1 MQAQFRD
8 DPSNW
13 TDDHSPAPDNFERQ
27 AFQQKLDEI
36 CGTARGQSIVRVVW
50 GGEEEIEVPVDFTT
64 HGTATEYRKIGRH
77 RTRVPGV
84 AGKVRKRRWIFEEWQ
99 PPEQI
104 PQDQFIRLP
113 WAGGLFVPP
122 SVVEAEAKG
131 EWVEIYIVADHTK
144 CLPEVCN
151 SLEYFCFGDY
161 REPGAEDLQKFA
173 RVTSR
178 KFEQDV
184 VDPFSPLGQN
194 KINLFNKR
202 AIENVENREREEDE
216 ALQATYTDVRETLS
230 RVSTSGK
237 G

>member
-1 MQAQFRD
+1 
-8 DPSNW
+8 
-13 TDDHSPAPDNFERQ
+13 
-27 AFQQKLDEI
+27 
-36 CGTARGQSIVRVVW
+36 
-50 GGEEEIEVPVDFTT
+50 
-64 HGTATEYRKIGRH
+64 
-77 RTRVPGV
+77 
-84 AGKVRKRRWIFEEWQ
+84 
-99 PPEQI
+99 
-104 PQDQFIRLP
+104 LP

-184 VDPFSPLGQN
+184 VDPFSPLGAEQN
-194 KINLFNKR
+194 QPVQQKGD
-202 AIENVENREREEDE
+202 RECRE
-216 ALQATYTDVRETLS
+216 S
-230 RVSTSGK
+230 RTRGR
-237 G
+237 